1 MRVQRNPA
9 HGNRHRCACPAAK
22 SFLLCRAWRRG
33 CKILSLILEIHY
45 DNYTEKF
52 GKKWAWRLKETIS
65 VLGKNF
71 EQALWF
77 AAQVPEAPDE
87 YGIKGHAVCSFNVPT
102 DQIIE
107 VKSHFAQ
114 FGYNGLIIRTGF
126 KPMAIS
132 ITLYEV
138 SVLGLST
145 VLTWFVLKLKRR

>member
-52 GKKWAWRLKETIS
+52 GKKWAWGLKETIS

-77 AAQVPEAPDE
+77 AAQVPEAPDDRQAF
-87 YGIKGHAVCSFNVPT
+87 HAQTEGKTKIF
-102 DQIIE
+102 
-107 VKSHFAQ
+107 FA
-114 FGYNGLIIRTGF
+114 IDID
-126 KPMAIS
+126 
-132 ITLYEV
+132 
-138 SVLGLST
+138 VL
-145 VLTWFVLKLKRR
+145 